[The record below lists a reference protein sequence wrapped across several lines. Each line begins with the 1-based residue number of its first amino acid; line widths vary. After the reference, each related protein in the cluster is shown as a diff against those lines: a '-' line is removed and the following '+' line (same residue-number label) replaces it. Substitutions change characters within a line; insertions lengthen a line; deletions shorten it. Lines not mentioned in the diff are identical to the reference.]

1 MIRAD
6 VLPLLVALGV
16 TSVAPRPA
24 PPALVV
30 HCDAP
35 AHAIN
40 PLVYGIAAQSIDGK
54 LGQWETGAAARRWGG
69 NHTSRYNW
77 RLGNATN
84 KGKDWFF
91 ENVDF
96 GGSWERFVDDD
107 RANGASTTI
116 TVPTIGW
123 VAKDT
128 TSYGFPVS
136 VYGPQRETGPESADI
151 GDGVFAT
158 GALVAPTMPERTSV
172 AWTPADVA
180 DWARA
185 LAARGVHSY
194 ILDNEPMLWNE
205 THRDVHPSP
214 VSYDEL
220 LRRTIAYAAAIRGAD
235 KDAVIA
241 GPALWGW
248 DATQRSAVDKA
259 SPRTQ
264 PDRRAHGDV
273 ALLPWWLS
281 RVRAEE
287 KRTGTKLVDLV
298 DVHFYPQG
306 DGIGIGAG
314 GATDP
319 DTSARRIRSTRALWD
334 PTYRD
339 ESWIREP
346 VALVPHLK
354 KWIDESAPGVGVS
367 IGEYNFG
374 AETHMSG
381 GLAVAEAL
389 GRFGAL
395 GVTSAYYWD
404 SPERESPAFWA
415 FRAYRNYDGHGA
427 RFLDESVA
435 AESNDPSVSIFASRN
450 AARDRVVLVILELDP
465 KKTVAPKIDTSSC
478 GEVVSKRA
486 FVYTGGAAGFAPT
499 SAASL
504 PPYSIT
510 VVELALAR
518 RP

>member
-1 MIRAD
+1 
-6 VLPLLVALGV
+6 
-16 TSVAPRPA
+16 
-24 PPALVV
+24 
-30 HCDAP
+30 
-35 AHAIN
+35 
-40 PLVYGIAAQSIDGK
+40 
-54 LGQWETGAAARRWGG
+54 
-69 NHTSRYNW
+69 
-77 RLGNATN
+77 
-84 KGKDWFF
+84 
-91 ENVDF
+91 
-96 GGSWERFVDDD
+96 
-107 RANGASTTI
+107 
-116 TVPTIGW
+116 
-123 VAKDT
+123 
-128 TSYGFPVS
+128 
-136 VYGPQRETGPESADI
+136 
-151 GDGVFAT
+151 
-158 GALVAPTMPERTSV
+158 
-172 AWTPADVA
+172 
-180 DWARA
+180 
-185 LAARGVHSY
+185 
-194 ILDNEPMLWNE
+194 
-205 THRDVHPSP
+205 VHPSP

-306 DGIGIGAG
+306 DGIGIGSG

-339 ESWIREP
+339 ESWIHEP
-346 VALVPHLK
+346 IALVPHLK
-354 KWIDESAPGVGVS
+354 KWIDESAPGVGIS

-404 SPERESPAFWA
+404 SPERESPAYWA
-415 FRAYRNYDGHGA
+415 FRAYRNYDGQGA

-450 AARDRVVLVILELDP
+450 AARDRVVLVILALDP
-465 KKTVAPKIDTSSC
+465 KKAVAPRIDTASC

-486 FVYTGGAAGFAPT
+486 FVYTGGAAGFTPT

-510 VVELALAR
+510 VIELALAR